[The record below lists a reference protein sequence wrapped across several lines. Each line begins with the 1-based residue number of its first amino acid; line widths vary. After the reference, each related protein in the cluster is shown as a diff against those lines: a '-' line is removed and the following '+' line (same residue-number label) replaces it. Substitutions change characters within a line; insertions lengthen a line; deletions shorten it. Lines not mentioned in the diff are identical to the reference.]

1 MNTKHVLMLVVLS
14 AGMLTALT
22 ATATLQ
28 GQTAFADKKKC
39 EDNSDNNCNDQNQ
52 NMKQKNECKIE
63 NENKDHSDNN
73 LNSAAPQTLICTTV
87 GINPGH
93 DFTQSLAFS
102 DQVFGAIPP

>member
-1 MNTKHVLMLVVLS
+1 MLVMLS
-14 AGMLTALT
+14 AGMLTGLT

-39 EDNSDNNCNDQNQ
+39 EDNSDNNCNDKSQ

-63 NENKDHSDNN
+63 NENKDHSDKNT
-73 LNSAAPQTLICTTV
+73 NSIGSQTMICANI
-87 GINPGH
+87 GINPDG
-93 DFTQSLAFS
+93 DFSQSLSQS

>member
-1 MNTKHVLMLVVLS
+1 MNTKNVLMLVMLS
-14 AGMLTALT
+14 AGMLTGLT

-39 EDNSDNNCNDQNQ
+39 EDNSDNNCNDKSQ

-63 NENKDHSDNN
+63 NENKDHSGGN
-73 LNSAAPQTLICTTV
+73 LNSGSPQTLICTTI

-93 DFTQSLAFS
+93 DFVQSLSHS
-102 DQVFGAIPP
+102 DQVFGAVP

>member
-1 MNTKHVLMLVVLS
+1 MNTKNVLMLVVLS

-39 EDNSDNNCNDQNQ
+39 EDNSDNNCNDKSQ

-63 NENKDHSDNN
+63 NENKDHSDKNT
-73 LNSAAPQTLICTTV
+73 NSIGSQTLFCTTI

-93 DFTQSLAFS
+93 DFVLSLSHS
-102 DQVFGAIPP
+102 DPVFGALP